1 MTPPRKKV
9 LVVEDD
15 PAIRK
20 LVFRHLR
27 SLNVEVIETADAKS
41 AFAQLSQW
49 APDLL
54 CLDLMLPD
62 QSGYVL
68 CEHVQKTPALSRV
81 PILVITARTS
91 VADRAHAEEFGVA
104 AYLTKPFSRAEFIER
119 AQGLL
124 EREM

>member
-1 MTPPRKKV
+1 MTPRRKTV

-27 SLNVEVIETADAKS
+27 TLEVEVIETADAKS
-41 AFAQLSQW
+41 AFAQLAAG

-62 QSGYVL
+62 QSGYAL
-68 CEHVQKTPALSRV
+68 CEHLQKTPSLSRV

-91 VADRAHAEEFGVA
+91 VADRAHAEELGVSG
-104 AYLTKPFSRAEFIER
+104 YLTKPFTRAEFIKR
-119 AQGLL
+119 AKSLL
-124 EREM
+124 EREG